1 MFLFKRIYSF
11 AKLLKY
17 LITHIVL
24 FIGLLGIS
32 QEQTIQGV
40 VSNSFTETPI
50 ADVKVQLLLN
60 DSVVGST
67 FTDEAGVFLFVKT
80 PLAIYDISFVHIE
93 FESFILPDITL
104 TSSRVENIEVEL
116 VEAFKQLDELK
127 ITPHKDRSKNN
138 NEMVTNSVKTIYL
151 QDMQKMA
158 GSLDDPIRVAG
169 MLPGVT
175 SDAAFSENFIS
186 IRGNSPRG
194 LKYQLE
200 GIEVINPSHF
210 ARIGSSGGTFTVFS
224 MQLLDKSDFFTGA
237 FPAEYSNALSGVM
250 DVNFRRG
257 NQATREYSITA
268 GTLGLDFSTEGPFNE
283 KMKSSYL
290 INYRYSVVGLARLI
304 GYPTQPTYQDLSFVL
319 NFPQAKGELKL
330 FGIAGTSDRKRLATL
345 DSTLWESDLDRYNLS
360 LRSDMAML
368 GGSYNRHFGE
378 NTLLKVTA
386 AANGFRQIDNR
397 NYLMTDGTEIIR
409 SKNEYT
415 SAPITAAVSLKH
427 KFSRR
432 NTNKTGGSVE
442 QAWHNW
448 DVLRYNFENSV
459 VDTNVIG
466 NGTSQTAKAYSQS
479 RIFLNEKTVLNLG
492 VSSLYY
498 SVNNKIT
505 LEPRVGISYQTKG
518 KGKLSL
524 ALGKH
529 SQIEHFATYMYQER
543 DTLGNLS
550 NPNKSLE
557 FVKAYHAIGGF
568 KTTIFKNH
576 FFNVEVYYQYL
587 YDIPTEKNGTFS
599 MANIA
604 ELQEVRPLESIGT
617 GENYGI
623 DFGIERYA
631 SKGLYY
637 MINASLFESSY
648 VDGLGVKRSTE
659 FDQKF
664 NIKFLAGKEYIVGE
678 KKGKTNFVGWNTNVS
693 YVGGRPYTPINLT
706 ASELYQETILNEGL
720 AYTQREKNLLFADV
734 TFTYKINKPKRTAV
748 WSLQIKN
755 IFSNGAAIY
764 REYDPFTN
772 QETTVKSSSF
782 FPNLSYKIQF

>member
-1 MFLFKRIYSF
+1 MVS
-11 AKLLKY
+11 
-17 LITHIVL
+17 T
-24 FIGLLGIS
+24 LGWA
-32 QEQTIQGV
+32 QQQTIKGV
-40 VSNSFTETPI
+40 VKNSFTELPI
-50 ADVKVQLLLN
+50 VDVTVKLLLN
-60 DSVVGST
+60 DSVVAST
-67 FTDEAGVFLFVKT
+67 FTNEQGVFLFMNV
-80 PLAIYDISFVHIE
+80 PLAIYDVSFSHLE
-93 FESFILPDITL
+93 YEAFILPDITL
-104 TSSRVENIEVEL
+104 TSSRAENIEVGL
-116 VEAFKQLDELK
+116 VEAFKQLNEMK

-138 NEMVTNSVKTIYL
+138 NEMSTNSVKTIYL
-151 QDMQKMA
+151 QDMQKLA

-169 MLPGVT
+169 MMPGVT
-175 SDAAFSENFIS
+175 SDAAFSENFVS

-200 GIEVINPSHF
+200 GVEVINPSHF

-250 DVNFRRG
+250 DVNFRKG
-257 NQATREYSITA
+257 NQATREYSISA

-290 INYRYSVVGLARLI
+290 INYRYSVVGLARFI

-319 NFPQAKGELKL
+319 NFPQKNGELKL
-330 FGIAGTSDRKRLATL
+330 FGIAGNSDRKRLATF

-360 LRSDMAML
+360 LRSEML
-368 GGSYNRHFGE
+368 MIGATYDKHIGE
-378 NTLLKVTA
+378 KNLFKITA
-386 AANGFRQIDNR
+386 VGNAFRQIDNR
-397 NYLMTDGTEIIR
+397 NYLLTKETEIIR

-415 SAPITAAVSLKH
+415 SVPMTMVLSLKH

-432 NTNKTGGSVE
+432 HTNKTGGSFE
-442 QAWHNW
+442 YATHNW
-448 DVLRYNFENSV
+448 EVLRYDFEAMHL
-459 VDTNVIG
+459 DTNVIG
-466 NGTSQTAKAYSQS
+466 KGYSQTGKAYTQS
-479 RIFLNEKTVLNLG
+479 RIFLTEKTVLNLG

-505 LEPRVGISYQTKG
+505 FEPRIGLSYQTKG
-518 KGKLSL
+518 KGMLSL

-529 SQIEHFATYMYQER
+529 SQAEHFATYMYQER
-543 DTLGNLS
+543 DSLGAITY
-550 NPNKSLE
+550 PNKNLD
-557 FVKAYHAIGGF
+557 FVKAYHAIAGY

-576 FFNVEVYYQYL
+576 YFNLEVYYQYL

-604 ELQEVRPLESIGT
+604 ELQDVRALENIGT

-637 MINASLFESSY
+637 MINASIFESNY
-648 VDGLGVKRSTE
+648 VDGLGIKRSTE

-664 NIKFLAGKEYIVGE
+664 NVKFLAGKEYIIGE
-678 KKGKTNFVGWNTNVS
+678 KKGKTNFLGWNTNVS
-693 YVGGRPYTPINLT
+693 YVGGRPYTPIDL
-706 ASELYQETILNEGL
+706 ASSQLNKETVYDETL
-720 AYTQREKNLLFADV
+720 AYSQREKNLLFADV

-764 REYDPFTN
+764 REYDPMTN
-772 QETTVKSSSF
+772 TETTVKSSSF

>member
-1 MFLFKRIYSF
+1 MKQIITYLALIATFSGF
-11 AKLLKY
+11 AQQQNL
-17 LITHIVL
+17 
-24 FIGLLGIS
+24 
-32 QEQTIQGV
+32 QGV
-40 VSNSFTETPI
+40 VKNSFTELPI
-50 ADVKVQLLLN
+50 EDVTVKLRLN
-60 DSVVGST
+60 DSIVAST
-67 FTDEAGVFLFVKT
+67 FTNKGGAFLFVNI
-80 PLAIYDISFVHIE
+80 PLAIYDVSFSHLE
-93 FESFILPDITL
+93 YEAFILPDITL
-104 TSSRVENIEVEL
+104 TSSRTENINVEL
-116 VEAFKQLDELK
+116 VEAFKQLDEFT
-127 ITPHKDRSKNN
+127 INPHKDRSKNN
-138 NEMVTNSVKTIYL
+138 NEMSTNSVKTIYL
-151 QDMQKMA
+151 QDMQKLA

-169 MLPGVT
+169 MMPGVT
-175 SDAAFSENFIS
+175 SDAAFSENFVS

-200 GIEVINPSHF
+200 GVEVINPSHF
-210 ARIGSSGGTFTVFS
+210 ARIGSSGGTFTIFS

-257 NQATREYSITA
+257 NQATRESSISI
-268 GTLGLDFSTEGPFNE
+268 GTLGIDLSTEGPFNE

-319 NFPQAKGELKL
+319 NFPQEKGEIKV
-330 FGIAGTSDRKRLATL
+330 FGIAGTSDRKRLATI

-360 LRSDMAML
+360 LRSEMVMVGATYD
-368 GGSYNRHFGE
+368 RHFGE
-378 NTLLKVTA
+378 KNLLKVTTVGSA
-386 AANGFRQIDNR
+386 FRQIDNR
-397 NYLMTDGTEIIR
+397 NYLLSEATEIIR
-409 SKNEYT
+409 SKNEYN

-432 NTNKTGGSVE
+432 HTNKTGGSFE
-442 QAWHNW
+442 YASHNW
-448 DVLRYNFENSV
+448 EVLRYNFETNYL
-459 VDTNVIG
+459 DTNVIG
-466 NGTSQTAKAYSQS
+466 KGSSQTAKAYAQS
-479 RIFLNEKTVLNLG
+479 RIFLTEKTVLNIG
-492 VSSLYY
+492 VTSLYY

-505 LEPRVGISYQTKG
+505 LEPRIGLSYQTKR

-529 SQIEHFATYMYQER
+529 SQVEHFATYLYQER
-543 DTLGNLS
+543 DSAGSLS
-550 NPNKSLE
+550 FPNKNLE

-576 FFNVEVYYQYL
+576 YFNVEVYYQYL

-604 ELQEVRPLESIGT
+604 ELQQVRALENIGT

-637 MINASLFESSY
+637 MINASIFESNY
-648 VDGLGVKRSTE
+648 VDGLGIKRSTE

-678 KKGKTNFVGWNTNVS
+678 KKGKTNFLGWNTNVS
-693 YVGGRPYTPINLT
+693 YVGGRPYTPINLE
-706 ASELYQETILNEGL
+706 ASELNKETVYNESL
-720 AYTQREKNLLFADV
+720 AYSNRERNLLFADV

-764 REYDPFTN
+764 REYDPLTQ

>member
-1 MFLFKRIYSF
+1 MLSCLFGVAQQQS
-11 AKLLKY
+11 LK
-17 LITHIVL
+17 
-24 FIGLLGIS
+24 
-32 QEQTIQGV
+32 GV
-40 VSNSFTETPI
+40 VKNSFTELPI

-60 DSVVGST
+60 DSLISST
-67 FTDEAGVFLFVKT
+67 FTDTKGVFVFVKT
-80 PLAIYDISFVHIE
+80 PLSIYDISFSHIE
-93 FESFILPDITL
+93 YEAFILPDITL
-104 TSSRVENIEVEL
+104 TSSRSENIEVGL
-116 VEAFKQLDELK
+116 VEAFKQLNELT
-127 ITPHKDRSKNN
+127 INPHKDRSKNN
-138 NEMVTNSVKTIYL
+138 NEMSTNSVKTIYV
-151 QDMQKMA
+151 QDMQKLA

-169 MLPGVT
+169 MMPGVT
-175 SDAAFSENFIS
+175 SDAAFSENFVS

-194 LKYQLE
+194 LKYQME
-200 GIEVINPSHF
+200 GVEVINPSHF

-290 INYRYSVVGLARLI
+290 INYRYSTVGLARLI

-319 NFPQAKGELKL
+319 NFPQKNGELKV
-330 FGIAGTSDRKRLATL
+330 FGIGGTSDRKRLAFT

-360 LRSDMAML
+360 LRSEMIML
-368 GGSYNRHFGE
+368 GATYDHHINDK
-378 NTLLKVTA
+378 NLLKVTTVG
-386 AANGFRQIDNR
+386 NGFRQIDNR
-397 NYLMTDGTEIIR
+397 NYMLSKETEIIR
-409 SKNEYT
+409 SKNEYNSVPVT
-415 SAPITAAVSLKH
+415 ISTSLKH

-432 NTNKTGGSVE
+432 HTNKTGASFE
-442 QAWHNW
+442 YASHNW
-448 DVLRYNFENSV
+448 EVLRYDFEANYL
-459 VDTNVIG
+459 DTNVIG
-466 NGTSQTAKAYSQS
+466 RGTSQTAKVYSQS
-479 RIFLNEKTVLNLG
+479 RIFLTEKTVLNLG
-492 VSSLYY
+492 VSSLHY
-498 SVNNKIT
+498 SVNNKTT
-505 LEPRVGISYQTKG
+505 LEPRIGLSYQTKG
-518 KGKLSL
+518 KGRLSL

-529 SQIEHFATYMYQER
+529 SQAEHFATYLYQER
-543 DTLGNLS
+543 DSLGTVS
-550 NPNKSLE
+550 YPNKSLD

-576 FFNVEVYYQYL
+576 YFNVEVYYQYL

-604 ELQEVRPLESIGT
+604 ELQEVRALENIGT

-623 DFGIERYA
+623 DVGLERYA

-637 MINASLFESSY
+637 MINASVFESNY

-664 NIKFLAGKEYIVGE
+664 NVKFLAGKEYIIGE
-678 KKGKTNFVGWNTNVS
+678 KKGKTNFIGWNTNVS
-693 YVGGRPYTPINLT
+693 YVGGRPYTPINLA
-706 ASELYQETILNEGL
+706 ASELNQETVYNESL
-720 AYTQREKNLLFADV
+720 AYSQREKNLLFADV
-734 TFTYKINKPKRTAV
+734 TFTYKINKEKRTAV

-764 REYDPFTN
+764 REYDPLTQ